1 MIFMT
6 NVLYAV
12 CALGALGAVFGII
25 LAFASR
31 VFAVETDARRSA
43 IAEILPGANCGGC
56 GYAGCGAYAAAI
68 VESGAPCNACVPGGS
83 AAAAQIADIMGV
95 SAEETERCVAQV
107 NCSGTAGHTRKKLVY
122 VGIDDCAAAMRL
134 GGGSAANACP
144 YGCLGYGS
152 CVKACPFGAIHI
164 VDGIAQVNHGECT
177 GCMTCASACPKGII
191 IKVPYAAD
199 VTVACSSK
207 DKGAVLRT
215 YCDLGCLS
223 CNICEKTCKF
233 DAIHVIDGRA
243 VIDYSKCVS
252 CGQCAPK
259 CPRKL
264 IRDARLNTENE
275 TEAHAEASGQ

>member
-1 MIFMT
+1 MT

-12 CALGALGAVFGII
+12 IALGALGGFFGII
-25 LAFASR
+25 LAFAAKT
-31 VFAVETDARRSA
+31 FAIETDPRREQ
-43 IAEILPGANCGGC
+43 IASVLPGANCGGC
-56 GYAGCGAYAAAI
+56 GYAGCAAYAAAI
-68 VESGAPCNACVPGGS
+68 VESHAPCNACVPGGNAVSS
-83 AAAAQIADIMGV
+83 AIAEIMGV
-95 SAEETERCVAQV
+95 APQETERCIAQV
-107 NCSGTAGHTRKKLVY
+107 NCSGTTGHMKKKLRY
-122 VGIDDCAAAMRL
+122 IGIDDCAAATRL
-134 GGGSAANACP
+134 GGGSGANGCP
-144 YGCLGYGS
+144 YGCLGFGS
-152 CVKACPFGAIHI
+152 CVKACPFGAIR
-164 VDGIAQVNHGECT
+164 VENGIAIVSHEKCT

-223 CNICEKTCKF
+223 CSICEKTCKY
-233 DAIHVIDGRA
+233 DAVHVIDGRA
-243 VIDYSKCVS
+243 VIDYTKCVS

-275 TEAHAEASGQ
+275 QTG